1 MLLKKTVYDKLAAKV
16 NINTSGF
23 VLKTKYD
30 IVKSDLEKK
39 INETDKKTPNTSEL
53 VKKTDCNAKTAE
65 IEGKILSISGLPT
78 SAALT
83 AVENKIPKVNNLV
96 KKTDYD
102 AKVSDIESKYFT
114 MADYNKFTSQT
125 LDAKIKQKGLA
136 DKSAICW
143 IYKQC

>member
-96 KKTDYD
+96 KK
-102 AKVSDIESKYFT
+102 
-114 MADYNKFTSQT
+114 NR
-125 LDAKIKQKGLA
+125 L
-136 DKSAICW
+136 
-143 IYKQC
+143 